1 MSQLL
6 SFFKGLIILAAMVLT
21 VYYGMVLINRW
32 NYGAKAIISAI
43 ILFPL
48 ILLAAGYA
56 TDLITF
62 NKLGNT
68 GSFLV
73 SILLLI
79 VVGGF
84 QKMNYEKSQ
93 VAGFLETAEEFNFE
107 YHHSLNLAPVL
118 KNNPIMRDGYM
129 ATAGNALTGEYK
141 GVNVTIF
148 NYQYEQSSGD
158 TPDHYFRT
166 VVLFE
171 DTGRTFPDFHIEPR
185 SWGDRAFGLI
195 RKKEEIEFE
204 DDSEFAGKYHLLG
217 DDRKAVRD
225 LIGPKQRR
233 TLAESERGWSVASSG
248 HLVMI
253 FADDRMDEQVDPN
266 PEDIRSYLE
275 QAWGIYN
282 SIRSAVN

>member
-6 SFFKGLIILAAMVLT
+6 SFFKGLVILVAMILT

-32 NYGAKAIISAI
+32 NYGAKALISLL
-43 ILFPL
+43 LFPVIL
-48 ILLAAGYA
+48 IAAGYA
-56 TDLITF
+56 TQLITF

-68 GSFLV
+68 SSFLV

-84 QKMNYEKSQ
+84 QKMNYEKAQ
-93 VAGFLETAEEFNFE
+93 VAGFLETAEALNLE
-107 YHHSLNLAPVL
+107 YHHSLTLDPSL
-118 KNNPIMRDGYM
+118 KNSPIMRDGYM
-129 ATAGNALTGEYK
+129 AMASNALTGEYR
-141 GVNVTIF
+141 GINLTIF

-171 DTGRTFPDFHIEPR
+171 DTGRRFPNFHIRPR
-185 SWGDRAFGLI
+185 TWGDRAFGLF
-195 RKKEEIEFE
+195 RVVEEI
-204 DDSEFAGKYHLLG
+204 DIPADSEFEKRYHLMG
-217 DDRKAVRD
+217 ENSEAVRD
-225 LIGPKQRR
+225 LIGEQQRR
-233 TLAESERGWSVASSG
+233 TLKESERSWSIAG
-248 HLVMI
+248 TGNLVMI

-275 QAWGIYN
+275 QAWPIYN
-282 SIRSAVN
+282 SIRSSVN